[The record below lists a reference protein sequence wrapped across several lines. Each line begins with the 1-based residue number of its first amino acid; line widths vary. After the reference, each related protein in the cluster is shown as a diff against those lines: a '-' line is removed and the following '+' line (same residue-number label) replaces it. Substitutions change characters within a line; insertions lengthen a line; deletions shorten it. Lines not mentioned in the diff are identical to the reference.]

1 MLYNN
6 RYFSV
11 FLTQHRSTLEYIYY
25 NILKEHN
32 RQTVDFKT
40 FASFAFYRTSPKQI
54 KATHELR

>member
-11 FLTQHRSTLEYIYY
+11 FLNKHRNTLEYIYY
-25 NILKEHN
+25 NILKDHN
-32 RQTVDFKT
+32 RQKVDFKT

-54 KATHELR
+54 LATYELR